1 MLNRIFVSKPSLGV
15 SFTDAGLAEINL
27 WGPYA
32 SSVSLDIPERS
43 LTLPMQKADFGYW
56 WINTDKLK
64 QGDLYQFVLDDEK
77 ERPDPVS
84 LSQPDHVK
92 GPSRALDVCRY
103 DWQDSTWINP
113 PMAEYIIYELHIGT
127 FTPEGTFAAVEEKLD
142 YLIEL
147 GITAVEIMPVAQFP
161 NSRNWGYDGV
171 FPYAVQDSYGGAV
184 ALQHLVETC
193 HAKGLAVILDVVYNH
208 MGPEGSVFHDY
219 GPYHTSKYCTP
230 WGDAINFD
238 DEWCDGVRH
247 YFIENALM
255 WFRDFHVDA
264 LRLDAVHHIKDFST
278 THILREMKQCVDKLA
293 AETGRQYYLIAECDL
308 NDPVFIDPLEKRGFG
323 LDAQWCDEF
332 HHALRVAIGEPR
344 NGYYVDFNGV
354 QDLAKSF
361 QNGYVYDGQFS
372 KHRKKMFGAKAET
385 NPGHQM
391 IVFSQNHDQIG
402 NRMLGERSNELYSSE
417 TAKLMAGTVLVSPFL
432 PLLFMGEEWGETNPF
447 LYFVSQDDQK
457 LIEQTRQGRE
467 DEFADFQQDGD
478 IPDPVADDTFQR
490 SKLQWHLLEQDEH
503 QALFQYYK
511 TLISLRKK
519 HPALRNLDRWQMAIT
534 KRITQSVLVI
544 HRWDGNEHLL
554 CLMNF
559 SQDARQVTLPAENR
573 RWQRRLDSAD
583 TVWHGPG
590 TNTPNYAAGGETL
603 VAQPQSLVLY
613 TSVL

>member
-1 MLNRIFVSKPSLGV
+1 
-15 SFTDAGLAEINL
+15 
-27 WGPYA
+27 
-32 SSVSLDIPERS
+32 
-43 LTLPMQKADFGYW
+43 
-56 WINTDKLK
+56 
-64 QGDLYQFVLDDEK
+64 VLDDDK
-77 ERPDPVS
+77 KRPDPVS
-84 LSQPDHVK
+84 LSQPDHVR
-92 GPSRALDVCRY
+92 GPSRALDICRY
-103 DWQDSTWINP
+103 DWQDSTWVNP
-113 PMAEYIIYELHIGT
+113 SVAEYIIYELHIGT
-127 FTPEGTFAAVEEKLD
+127 FTPEGTFAAVEERLD

-161 NSRNWGYDGV
+161 NARNWGYDGV

-184 ALQHLVETC
+184 ALQHLVDTC

-219 GPYHTSKYCTP
+219 GPYHTSKYRTP

-264 LRLDAVHHIKDFST
+264 LRLDAVHHINDFST
-278 THILREMKQCVDKLA
+278 NHILREMKQCVDKLSA
-293 AETGRQYYLIAECDL
+293 QTGRQYYLIAECDL

-332 HHALRVAIGEPR
+332 HHALRVAVGEPQD
-344 NGYYVDFNGV
+344 GYYVDFNGV

-372 KHRKKMFGAKAET
+372 THRKKMFGAKAET
-385 NPGHQM
+385 NPGYQM

-417 TAKLMAGTVLVSPFL
+417 TAKLMAGAVLVSPFL

-457 LIEQTRQGRE
+457 LIAKTRQGRQ
-467 DEFADFQQDGD
+467 DEFADFRQDGD
-478 IPDPVADDTFQR
+478 VPDPVADDTFQR
-490 SKLQWHLLEQDEH
+490 SKIQWHLLEQDTH

-511 TLISLRKK
+511 MLIALRKE
-519 HPALRNLDRWQMAIT
+519 HPALRNLNRWQMAIT
-534 KRITQSVLVI
+534 QNSTQSVLVI
-544 HRWDGNEHLL
+544 HRWEGNEHLL

-559 SQDARQVTLPAENR
+559 SPNAQQVTLPAENLH
-573 RWQRRLDSAD
+573 WQRQLDSAD
-583 TVWHGPG
+583 TVWYGPG
-590 TNTPNYAAGGETL
+590 THTPNHAAGGETL
-603 VAQPQSLVLY
+603 VVQPQSLVLY